1 MSASLADRLAVW
13 PQYVLPQR
21 ALTRIANR
29 LSTSRSSWVRR
40 PLIAGFRRLFP
51 VNLSE
56 AANPDPTG
64 YASFDAFFTRAL
76 AADARPLAER
86 AHRLISPCDGTLS
99 QLGRIRAG
107 QLIQAKGVDY
117 SAAAL
122 LGSSDWAER
131 FADGHFITIYLAPHD
146 YHRVHSPVTG
156 RAVEEVRIPGRLFS
170 VSARTS
176 RAVPGLF
183 TRNERMAVI
192 LETDYGPVAVVM
204 VAALLVAGIETVW
217 AGAGAVRPGPAV
229 VSTSIDGVSLQRGQE
244 LGRFHWGS
252 TVIVLT
258 PADFPSWAPALRPG
272 DRVRLGQALTAAQ
285 ADVPQEPRP

>member
-1 MSASLADRLAVW
+1 M
-13 PQYVLPQR
+13 
-21 ALTRIANR
+21 LTGLANR
-29 LSTSRSSWVRR
+29 LSHSEKAWVRR

-51 VNLSE
+51 VNLAE
-56 AANPDPTG
+56 AADPDPGG
-64 YASFDAFFTRAL
+64 YASFNAFFTRAL
-76 AADARPLAER
+76 AADARPVAET
-86 AHRLISPCDGTLS
+86 AHRLISPCDGTIS
-99 QLGRIRAG
+99 QLGSVRAG

-122 LGSSDWAER
+122 LGSAEWAER
-131 FADGHFITIYLAPHD
+131 FADGHFITIYLAPYD

-156 RAVEEVRIPGRLFS
+156 RAVEEARIPGRLFS

-192 LETDYGPVAVVM
+192 LETEHGPVAVVM

-217 AGAGAVRPGPAV
+217 GGPGQYRPGPSATR
-229 VSTSIDGVSLQRGQE
+229 TSINAVTLARGQE

-258 PADFPSWAPALRPG
+258 PADFPPWAPSLQPG
-272 DRVRLGQALTAAQ
+272 DTVRLGQALTAAQ
-285 ADVPQEPRP
+285 ADAGQEPRP